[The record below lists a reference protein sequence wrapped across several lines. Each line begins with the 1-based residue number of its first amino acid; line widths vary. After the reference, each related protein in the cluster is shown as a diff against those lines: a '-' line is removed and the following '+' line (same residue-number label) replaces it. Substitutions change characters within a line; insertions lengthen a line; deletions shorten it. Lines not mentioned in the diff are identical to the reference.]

1 MWNTIA
7 WVAIGSAAVA
17 SLMEL
22 IKFKVMNDQATMNRA
37 IVTGNIVENA
47 HIMNND
53 SDDCVIENNI
63 GVVL

>member
-37 IVTGNIVENA
+37 IVTGNIVENG

-63 GVVL
+63 GDVL